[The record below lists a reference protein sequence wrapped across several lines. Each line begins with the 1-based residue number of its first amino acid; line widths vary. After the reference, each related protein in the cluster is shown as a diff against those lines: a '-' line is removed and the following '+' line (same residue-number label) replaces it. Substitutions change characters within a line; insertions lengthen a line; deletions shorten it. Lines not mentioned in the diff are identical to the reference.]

1 MKKMLLACMA
11 SSMVGSVQ
19 AAGNLIYLGETVNS
33 TAMWLS
39 ILDGTDSGEYRL
51 EAANKNW
58 LENWDQAGAHLKISE
73 STELSNG
80 SGITHKLFDRRRQNA
95 LDQQNQRNPVF
106 DEIIDPPWGLL
117 PPILPPIDHPIEKP
131 KPPIDKPEP
140 PVGIIPPI
148 EKPRPPIDKPE
159 PPVGIIPPIEKPR
172 PPIDKPEPPV
182 GIIPPIE
189 KPKPPIDKPEP
200 PVGIIPPIE
209 KPRPP
214 IDKPEPPVGII
225 PPIEKP
231 KPPIDKPEPPD
242 NSLPP
247 PDRPEPEHPI
257 ENPDLPDERPDS
269 PRSTERRNQ
278 GTAEAI
284 VCPQKAED
292 LGKVLLDE
300 RYKHCFED
308 TKAGGYE
315 NLPSITERREF
326 DDGRLWNT
334 WADARINRRTNSNYL
349 QDIDT
354 DGGVVA
360 FGVDKRLENDMVA
373 GFIVNI
379 ESSETDGFSGQ
390 VTFDSDGFN
399 IGPYVGW
406 RLDDTWTMDASLM
419 YGWYDNSV
427 RILMFNGDYDS
438 TKLTTMLNLSGQ
450 FFTEDDIRIKPK
462 FSLNYTRTENDAYT
476 LFGTIGGINNPALK
490 ETVSRTSSFKFGS
503 EFSKRYLD
511 EKGLVTE
518 PVFEI
523 AVDYQ
528 IEEWGTADVDDPW
541 SGEIRGGI
549 RRQLNDATFI
559 KLDAGYS
566 SIGQDNIDEW
576 DVGLFYSY
584 SF

>member
-117 PPILPPIDHPIEKP
+117 PPILPPIDH
-131 KPPIDKPEP
+131 
-140 PVGIIPPI
+140 
-148 EKPRPPIDKPE
+148 
-159 PPVGIIPPIEKPR
+159 
-172 PPIDKPEPPV
+172 
-182 GIIPPIE
+182 PIE

-549 RRQLNDATFI
+549 RRQLNDAIFI